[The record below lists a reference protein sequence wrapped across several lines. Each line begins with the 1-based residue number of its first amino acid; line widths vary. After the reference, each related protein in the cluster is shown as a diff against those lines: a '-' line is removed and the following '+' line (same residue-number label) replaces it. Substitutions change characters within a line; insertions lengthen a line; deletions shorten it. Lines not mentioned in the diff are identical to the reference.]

1 MISKAIVTKKE
12 IFWLHGPFSE
22 NFRNMS
28 TIEAWSFTEGKDF
41 FFEELQ
47 AVDGIGAVLAFLDN
61 NMLIAIATAK
71 RFRD

>member
-22 NFRNMS
+22 NFWNMS
-28 TIEAWSFTEGKDF
+28 TIEGWPFTEGKDF

-47 AVDGIGAVLAFLDN
+47 ADDGIGAALAFLDY
-61 NMLIAIATAK
+61 NMLIPIATAN